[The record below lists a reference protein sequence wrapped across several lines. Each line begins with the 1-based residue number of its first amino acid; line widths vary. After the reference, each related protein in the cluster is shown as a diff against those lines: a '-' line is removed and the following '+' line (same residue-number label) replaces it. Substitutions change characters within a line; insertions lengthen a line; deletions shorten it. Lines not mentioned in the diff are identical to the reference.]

1 MPDWS
6 RRRALQ
12 AVGTVTAVALAG
24 CTGGGDTAD
33 PPTRRHGDPVTDYD
47 LLQVRDPDATQL
59 FWRGDRETADG
70 RVGGGY
76 EYVDSESTLDGLS
89 FASDSDAAADL
100 SAFAFATDFDE
111 RSVLLLARQV
121 AECYEA
127 EFRGVWRDDD
137 GLETAFCQQL
147 RPADESCSREGEDA
161 FGVALRVPFADAEF
175 TSFGSHWSGDCGPKP
190 VGIDEGRNAGGGGG
204 RDA

>member
-24 CTGGGDTAD
+24 CTQGGESAD

-47 LLQVRDPDATQL
+47 LLQVRDADATQL
-59 FWRGDRETADG
+59 FWRGDPETADG
-70 RVGGGY
+70 RVGAGY
-76 EYVDSESTLDGLS
+76 EYVDSASTLEDLT
-89 FASDSDAAADL
+89 FASDSDAAGDL
-100 SAFAFATDFDE
+100 FAFASATDFDE
-111 RSVLLLARQV
+111 RSVLLVARPV
-121 AECYEA
+121 AACYEA

-161 FGVALRVPFADAEF
+161 FGLALRVPFADAEF
-175 TSFGSHWSGDCGPKP
+175 TSFGSQWSGDCGPKP
-190 VGIDEGRNAGGGGG
+190 VGIAEGRNSDGGGGG
-204 RDA
+204 DA